1 MEFFSRIYNVKT
13 KIYRYLYIRYK
24 AFKKYP
30 LLFISHGLRMVFFR
44 CIGLF
49 ICILLTIIPLPLSN
63 LAQNFMNLN
72 ISINSFRDFL
82 NSMEKIMGYFRNVL
96 PSFNDAFNFLRAYLG
111 NFNPNAIISIMR
123 SFPSDLRRF
132 IVQFFATIGA
142 RLNDLKIFIYS
153 LRPISQIPHRF
164 RSFIHKH
171 ILLIERIIRDGTMGF
186 FGLLFVKLFF
196 LFIVPILGIGVISFV
211 GVDVSFIVIAILSL
225 ISSQLGSLCGRVI
238 NALVF
243 KYYKKYVQD
252 RPLIAQIR
260 FNNLVTRIF
269 NLIVVPRKYF
279 LKLIEYRIAYYKQ
292 QFKEIRQLIQNKTD
306 T

>member
-1 MEFFSRIYNVKT
+1 MKA
-13 KIYRYLYIRYK
+13 KIYRYLRIRYK

-49 ICILLTIIPLPLSN
+49 ICIILTIIPLPLSN
-63 LAQNFMNLN
+63 LAQHFMNLN
-72 ISINSFRDFL
+72 ISINSFKDFL
-82 NSMEKIMGYFRNVL
+82 SSLEKIVAYFKNIL
-96 PSFNDAFNFLRAYLG
+96 PSFSDVFNILRTYIS
-111 NFNPNAIISIMR
+111 NFNLNALISIMR
-123 SFPSDLRRF
+123 TFPSDLRRF

-142 RLNDLKIFIYS
+142 RLHDLKIFIYS
-153 LRPISQIPHRF
+153 LRPISQIPNRF
-164 RSFIHKH
+164 RKFIHKH
-171 ILLIERIIRDGTMGF
+171 FLLIERIIRDGTMGF

-211 GVDVSFIVIAILSL
+211 GVDISFIIIAILSL
-225 ISSQLGSLCGRVI
+225 ISSQLGSLCGRLI

-260 FNNLVTRIF
+260 FNNFITRIF
-269 NLIVVPRKYF
+269 SIIIVPRKY
-279 LKLIEYRIAYYKQ
+279 LLRLIEYRINYYKQ
-292 QFKEIRQLIQNKTD
+292 QLKEIRQLIQNKTD